1 MTFRDKL
8 RQEKPHMLS
17 DNCSGGCQGCPSDYG
32 YEAPEGFSHCVTTN
46 CWKCWS
52 REVPSDAVPVD
63 GKERV

>member
-52 REVPSDAVPVD
+52 REVPLDETSEVSGSEV
-63 GKERV
+63 

>member
-17 DNCSGGCQGCPSDYG
+17 ENSSGGCQGCPCDYG
-32 YEAPEGFSHCVTTN
+32 YEEPKGFSHCVTTT
-46 CWKCWS
+46 CWKCWD